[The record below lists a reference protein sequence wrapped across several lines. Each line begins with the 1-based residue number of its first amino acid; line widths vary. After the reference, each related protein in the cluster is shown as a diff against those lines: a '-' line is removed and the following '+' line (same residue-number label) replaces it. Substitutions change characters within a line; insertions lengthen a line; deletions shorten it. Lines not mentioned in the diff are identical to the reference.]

1 MGGVAEV
8 HEMIAFLLLNW
19 RVLAIV
25 GVIVA
30 ALGGTH
36 IKAYQMGGDHEVAT
50 QAREDAQIAKA
61 VDTANAT
68 AAEAIAKIRPRYT
81 TISNKLEKQLEKE
94 TVFHDCRLDS
104 TSMQL
109 ANQALSGGSETPS
122 DSKLPE
128 ADAPSK

>member
-1 MGGVAEV
+1 MGRVAEV

-36 IKAYQMGGDHEVAT
+36 IKAYQMGADHEVAT
-50 QAREDAQIAKA
+50 QAREDAQIEKA
-61 VDTANAT
+61 VDAANAT
-68 AAEAIAKIRPRYT
+68 AAEAISKLKPKYT
-81 TISNKLEKQLEKE
+81 TTHNKLEKQLDKE
-94 TVFHDCRLDS
+94 TVFRDCRLDA

-109 ANQALSGGSETPS
+109 ANQALAGGAEAPSGG
-122 DSKLPE
+122 KLPE
-128 ADAPSK
+128 ANATAK